1 MRAQLLGRDMRHS
14 FSIGM
19 EGFANELGDREVVL
33 ALVVI
38 QLNDVVLG
46 GRRCRILK
54 FFATF

>member
-19 EGFANELGDREVVL
+19 EGVANELGDREVVL

-38 QLNDVVLG
+38 
-46 GRRCRILK
+46 
-54 FFATF
+54 